1 MQQRRRFKQTESL
14 KDRLVAF
21 ANDALKKASEMQP
34 SRERDDLIKNARR
47 AETAAHID
55 EWINSTGLQPPK

>member
-21 ANDALKKASEMQP
+21 ANDAVEKASGMQP
-34 SRERDDLIKNARR
+34 SPERSDLIKSARR